1 MGSKMF
7 VGFYDV
13 NIRYGEC
20 SLASGSR
27 YGAGNS
33 RGWVSVG
40 DMQSE
45 VRDMQSAVRRMQSEQ
60 YQMQSQVMGMQP
72 EVRIMHSRHLHI
84 VLLYNENA
92 IRSHIYAIRSHGNAT
107 LQINVCIPVTGMQV

>member
-1 MGSKMF
+1 MGSKIF
-7 VGFYDV
+7 VGFFDV

-20 SLASGSR
+20 GLAAGSR
-27 YGAGNS
+27 YRAGNS

-45 VRDMQSAVRRMQSEQ
+45 VIDMQSAVRRMQSEQ
-60 YQMQSQVMGMQP
+60 SQMQSQVMGMQP
-72 EVRIMHSRHLHI
+72 EVRIMHSLHLHI

-92 IRSHIYAIRSHGNAT
+92 IRSHIYAIHSHENAII
-107 LQINVCIPVTGMQV
+107 QIHVCIPVTGMQV